1 MIISARDNGNNR
13 WRRNKKKQNKN
24 KNKDRKEQSGSASYI
39 ETVRAKSFC
48 CAFKLGF
55 I

>member
-1 MIISARDNGNNR
+1 MKEKQT
-13 WRRNKKKQNKN
+13 NKKKKK

>member
-1 MIISARDNGNNR
+1 MKEKQT
-13 WRRNKKKQNKN
+13 KKKNK

>member
-1 MIISARDNGNNR
+1 MKEKQT
-13 WRRNKKKQNKN
+13 NKQKK

>member
-13 WRRNKKKQNKN
+13 WKRNQKKNKKT
-24 KNKDRKEQSGSASYI
+24 NKDRKEQTGSASYI
-39 ETVRAKSFC
+39 ETVRAKWFC

>member
-1 MIISARDNGNNR
+1 MEIIDERET
-13 WRRNKKKQNKN
+13 KKKKNK

>member
-1 MIISARDNGNNR
+1 M
-13 WRRNKKKQNKN
+13 KEKQKKQTKK

>member
-1 MIISARDNGNNR
+1 MKEKQTN
-13 WRRNKKKQNKN
+13 KQNK